1 MTTTT
6 QPGESDD
13 GRSDREVLREMALDD
28 RKHAQPVYR
37 EVYRRRYGVDPEE
50 DA

>member
-1 MTTTT
+1 MSTDISNSERERT
-6 QPGESDD
+6 
-13 GRSDREVLREMALDD
+13 DREVLREMALDD
-28 RKHAQPVYR
+28 SKHAQPVYR